1 MVVVD
6 YIQIAAHIE
15 VILDL
20 ELDSVIEVSGPK
32 GGLDPNDLNVLEF
45 ADVADGPGIGVAAGI
60 VGVGELLWIL
70 VRNLLGPGDLF
81 GQTVSHSVFS
91 DFGMGNHLQHIQIA
105 EEIDVQVMTGIFVT
119 QLPRVVVEGTLVQ
132 VVGKVVGEKTAGI
145 AVAIE
150 GYLLVAVEDY
160 SEVVAQQLYLVD

>member
-1 MVVVD
+1 
-6 YIQIAAHIE
+6 
-15 VILDL
+15 
-20 ELDSVIEVSGPK
+20 
-32 GGLDPNDLNVLEF
+32 
-45 ADVADGPGIGVAAGI
+45 
-60 VGVGELLWIL
+60 
-70 VRNLLGPGDLF
+70 
-81 GQTVSHSVFS
+81 
-91 DFGMGNHLQHIQIA
+91 MGNHLQHIQIA